1 MNISW
6 NWLKE
11 YIQLDED
18 VDSVAKILTDIG
30 LEVEGLE
37 KYQTIKGGLQLDSLN
52 FQQLGCKDLFQSF
65 HCRICF

>member
-11 YIQLDED
+11 YIQLDVD
-18 VDSVAKILTDIG
+18 VEKASQILTDIG

-37 KYQTIKGGLQLDSLN
+37 KYQTIKGGLAK
-52 FQQLGCKDLFQSF
+52 G
-65 HCRICF
+65 

>member
-11 YIQLDED
+11 YIQLDID
-18 VDSVAKILTDIG
+18 VETTSKVLTDIG

-37 KYQTIKGGLQLDSLN
+37 KYQTIKGGLE
-52 FQQLGCKDLFQSF
+52 GIMK
-65 HCRICF
+65 